1 MMVGRCPDAID
12 MYILPIAEHT
22 SITKVSGGNV
32 MTDKEL
38 LYIEDALGHEQ
49 YFQQKCDETVQNLTD
64 PELKRCV
71 ENLSDRHAQI
81 FRQFY
86 SLL

>member
-1 MMVGRCPDAID
+1 
-12 MYILPIAEHT
+12 
-22 SITKVSGGNV
+22 

-49 YFQQKCDETVQNLTD
+49 YFQTKCSETAQSLTD

-71 ENLSDRHAQI
+71 EQMGSRHAQI

>member
-1 MMVGRCPDAID
+1 
-12 MYILPIAEHT
+12 
-22 SITKVSGGNV
+22 

-49 YFQQKCDETVQNLTD
+49 YFRTKCQETAQ
-64 PELKRCV
+64 
-71 ENLSDRHAQI
+71 NLSDPDLKRTVEDLTSRHAQI